1 MNRENSHFGTHTHK
15 AEEKANSFHTAKLL
29 LILYYMVKL
38 ILPVTVS
45 VTLTVTESVL

>member
-1 MNRENSHFGTHTHK
+1 MNRENSHFSTHTHK

-29 LILYYMVKL
+29 LYYTVKL

-45 VTLTVTESVL
+45 VTLTESVL